1 MADLGNISKI
11 QLVNGDV
18 AHFQD
23 LVSGYTKNTGTVTGI
38 KMNGS
43 SKGTSGVVDLG
54 TVITAHQDI
63 SGKADKSATVSTI
76 AWDST
81 NSKLTKTI
89 NGTTT
94 DVVTIATIK
103 SALALPDPMVFK
115 GSLGTGGT
123 ITSLPTAAAS
133 NKGYTYKVITAGT
146 YASQAAKVGDTFIS
160 DGSAWVLIPSGDEPS
175 GTVTSVGIAN
185 GGAISVSGS
194 PITSSGT
201 ITISHADTSSQA
213 SSSNSG
219 RTYIQ
224 SVTLDTYGH
233 VTKLTTAT
241 ETVTNTWRGIQDNLT
256 SSTNTTESLSA
267 KQGYLLANGSARDNT
282 KLPLT
287 GGTVTGAVTF
297 GSSVSMDEATVGDLV
312 VNGAASCTN
321 NLQVNTINGVAVG
334 SSPKFTDNNT
344 TYSAGTGLSLSGT
357 TFSAKLGY
365 TTSGNNRAVQADSSG
380 NLYVTQKDDNT
391 NYYHTTGSWN
401 GLTYT
406 ATANGGAG
414 ALALTLPT
422 GTSATTVAVGNHTH
436 ATSIATSS
444 GTNQITLAAN
454 TKYAITAGG
463 TSYVFTTP
471 PDTNT
476 TYNFSG
482 TTFYSGNSSTAEHD
496 ANNAIKN
503 GNYYYTTNGPA
514 TSLGASSDG
523 ALYVQ
528 SYSDSWVGQIAQDYR
543 SGALFVRGKNNG
555 TWQNWNKVYD
565 SAHKPTA
572 SDVGLGNVENK
583 SSATIRGE
591 LTKANVTTALG
602 YTPPTTN
609 TTYSAGTGLSLS
621 STTFAV
627 KLGYTTS
634 GNNRAVQADSDG
646 NLYVVQKDDNT
657 NNAVTQTATTTSAN
671 YEVLFSVT
679 ADNTT
684 RTEGARKNSN
694 LLFNPSTGNL
704 QATQLNGVT
713 IGSSPKFTDNNTWKA
728 NSSSSEGYVT
738 SGSGQVNKVWKTNS
752 SGVPAWRD
760 NQKELTQA
768 QYDAL
773 STSEKNN
780 GTIYLITDGEPEY
793 TVINDSVPIGA
804 IQSYAGAAC
813 PYGWLMCDGSAV
825 SREAYPELF
834 TVIGTR
840 YGSGNGST
848 TFNLPDL
855 RGRVITGVGTADGV
869 SYTLGSKIDAGVPN
883 ITGGFAPWSEGTGT
897 NITSPTG
904 AFYDESSN
912 QYGWG
917 TATGR
922 DQDNAYMRFDASR
935 SDSHYG
941 KSSTVQPNTTVTN
954 YIIKALNTV
963 SSSKLEELDPQSI
976 LFDMLYPVGS
986 YYETSDSSFN
996 PNNQWRG
1003 TWVLETAGQVHVSAG
1018 TGYAVGATGGEATH
1032 RLTAAEM
1039 PSHGHNVKTWV
1050 NAGTVGPAK
1059 GYTNNG
1065 TTLYDVSYGNQLANG
1080 SWYST
1085 SFNAAESGNGDPT
1098 GLTDMQGNSQAHN
1111 NMPPYIV
1118 VNRWHRTA

>member
-160 DGSAWVLIPSGDEPS
+160 DGSSWVLIPSGDEPS

-321 NLQVNTINGVAVG
+321 NLQVNTINGVTVG

-471 PDTNT
+471 PDN
-476 TYNFSG
+476 
-482 TTFYSGNSSTAEHD
+482 
-496 ANNAIKN
+496 
-503 GNYYYTTNGPA
+503 
-514 TSLGASSDG
+514 
-523 ALYVQ
+523 
-528 SYSDSWVGQIAQDYR
+528 
-543 SGALFVRGKNNG
+543 
-555 TWQNWNKVYD
+555 
-565 SAHKPTA
+565 
-572 SDVGLGNVENK
+572 
-583 SSATIRGE
+583 
-591 LTKANVTTALG
+591 
-602 YTPPTTN
+602 N

-634 GNNRAVQADSDG
+634 GNNRAVQADSNG

-657 NNAVTQTATTTSAN
+657 NNAVTQTATTTNSS
-671 YEVLFSVT
+671 YRVLLSGT
-679 ADNTT
+679 ADDTT
-684 RTEGARKNSN
+684 RTEGAHK
-694 LLFNPSTGNL
+694 STGLQFNASTRNL
-704 QATQLNGVT
+704 
-713 IGSSPKFTDNNTWKA
+713 
-728 NSSSSEGYVT
+728 YV
-738 SGSGQVNKVWKTNS
+738 S
-752 SGVPAWRD
+752 SG
-760 NQKELTQA
+760 T
-768 QYDAL
+768 
-773 STSEKNN
+773 TN
-780 GTIYLITDGEPEY
+780 GNLYLGLATTDSLY
-793 TVINDSVPIGA
+793 TAINTL
-804 IQSYAGAAC
+804 
-813 PYGWLMCDGSAV
+813 GWVSAV
-825 SREAYPELF
+825 IE
-834 TVIGTR
+834 
-840 YGSGNGST
+840 
-848 TFNLPDL
+848 
-855 RGRVITGVGTADGV
+855 
-869 SYTLGSKIDAGVPN
+869 
-883 ITGGFAPWSEGTGT
+883 
-897 NITSPTG
+897 
-904 AFYDESSN
+904 
-912 QYGWG
+912 
-917 TATGR
+917 
-922 DQDNAYMRFDASR
+922 
-935 SDSHYG
+935 
-941 KSSTVQPNTTVTN
+941 
-954 YIIKALNTV
+954 
-963 SSSKLEELDPQSI
+963 
-976 LFDMLYPVGS
+976 
-986 YYETSDSSFN
+986 
-996 PNNQWRG
+996 
-1003 TWVLETAGQVHVSAG
+1003 
-1018 TGYAVGATGGEATH
+1018 
-1032 RLTAAEM
+1032 
-1039 PSHGHNVKTWV
+1039 
-1050 NAGTVGPAK
+1050 
-1059 GYTNNG
+1059 
-1065 TTLYDVSYGNQLANG
+1065 
-1080 SWYST
+1080 
-1085 SFNAAESGNGDPT
+1085 
-1098 GLTDMQGNSQAHN
+1098 
-1111 NMPPYIV
+1111 
-1118 VNRWHRTA
+1118 